1 MTIGELLKEYRL
13 KKGLTQKQF
22 ADGIVSTSYYSKVEK
37 DGHRITAEDL
47 IAVLEHNGIP
57 LWSFFKN
64 LTLKGDFEHYRNL
77 SIEEE
82 ALDAYYR
89 SDKKQLEVLKKEID
103 KSHLPNK
110 NELYLSISGWIECMK
125 TNDDEPDIQVREDL
139 KNQIFNMPSI
149 NLNKLTLFCN
159 FMEFYDLD
167 SNFFI
172 TKQAINKFIDTKEV
186 DIQEVLLSIIGNL
199 LYLSIKEGNYNYTD
213 YLLQNSKK
221 ISIKPRL
228 FLEKELIAFYQ
239 NLIDYHFNKK
249 QVYIEN
255 CKDITHSIKL
265 AGIDEY
271 SYALNGVINKY
282 TS

>member
-1 MTIGELLKEYRL
+1 
-13 KKGLTQKQF
+13 
-22 ADGIVSTSYYSKVEK
+22 
-37 DGHRITAEDL
+37 
-47 IAVLEHNGIP
+47 
-57 LWSFFKN
+57 
-64 LTLKGDFEHYRNL
+64 
-77 SIEEE
+77 
-82 ALDAYYR
+82 
-89 SDKKQLEVLKKEID
+89 
-103 KSHLPNK
+103 
-110 NELYLSISGWIECMK
+110 
-125 TNDDEPDIQVREDL
+125 
-139 KNQIFNMPSI
+139 MPSI

-265 AGIDEY
+265 AGMDEY
-271 SYALNGVINKY
+271 SHALNGVITKY